1 MKKLILALALVVIC
15 TCLFTICVSATDFSS
30 VTTDAEF
37 DLTNMSTDSTARVVL
52 GVTTVVEEE
61 IEVTN
66 PDTGEVTTQTVSKKV
81 YSDCVTYPAQYI
93 VKKSSKLTLDFQQI
107 NEVFTKSY
115 DRYSI
120 LRIEIPTTVTSI
132 EKGIFNSSSMNVL
145 AVDIKGESISLK
157 QDSFNSCKSLEV
169 ISIPETHSFA
179 GYVFT
184 SCSNLKTVNVAGD
197 GLKSTGTERLFLDCS
212 SLEYVKIS
220 PTITSFSNNA
230 FNGCSSLRT
239 EVDLSNAVDISSG
252 AFRSCGLITFK
263 NADKGLI
270 KTVGQNAFSSCKGLT
285 RIAFSEKLTSVG
297 QSAFSG
303 CTNLGY
309 VEFNGGGINPETG
322 EKYTFSLGNSAFAN
336 CTALSNVINLAGCT
350 SVGDSAF
357 RYCAAIPNFINT
369 NSITTVS
376 TYSFANLSIK
386 EISLPALTDLK
397 GKEVFAWGSFEKI
410 TFGPDLENITGSDTF
425 AYSGTIKT
433 LVFEGGVP
441 TMASSSLNRIS
452 NSVNMIFY
460 GAVTEFVVNNPSKA
474 TFSVHFINSSL
485 DDITFSNETYTAKY
499 YKAYSC
505 LDKKAI
511 SFSSA
516 GVQSD
521 IDFAHYQEKIK
532 SFAPDCLNPGRDSQ
546 LCYCGLEI
554 AYEIAEPAL
563 GHDYGVEDLEVVGWN
578 YNGDYYSD
586 AKFVHI
592 CTVCSVKYDGEV
604 NVDSALF
611 TNLGYSS
618 FTYDENGITKGSLVT
633 RTQINTKAMQA
644 YKETL
649 TKDDTVLYGVYVG
662 IYNDNTNPVNGDA
675 SANGVL
681 ICKLEKTN
689 YTNLELKV
697 NGIGQDAFDTDLLCG
712 AYMILNGNVAYLTNG
727 NANDSAQIIKF
738 NDFKE

>member
-1 MKKLILALALVVIC
+1 MKKLILALSLVVIC

-93 VKKSSKLTLDFQQI
+93 VKNSSKLTLDFQQI

-197 GLKSTGTERLFLDCS
+197 GLKSTGSERLFMDCS

-239 EVDLSNAVDISSG
+239 EVDLSNVVDISSG

-357 RYCAAIPNFINT
+357 RYCTAIPSFINT
-369 NSITTVS
+369 DSITTVS
-376 TYSFANLSIK
+376 TYSFANLSIT

-410 TFGPDLENITGSDTF
+410 TFGPNLTSVPGGDTF
-425 AYSGTIKT
+425 AYSDSIKE

-441 TMASSSLNRIS
+441 TFGSSAFNRIS
-452 NSVNMIFY
+452 SSAKLIFLGEVEEFAINS
-460 GAVTEFVVNNPSKA
+460 TKKA
-474 TFSVHFINSSL
+474 FSVYFINTSL
-485 DDITFSNETYTAKY
+485 DDISFKNDSYTTTYI
-499 YKAYSC
+499 KAYSC
-505 LDKKAI
+505 VDNKAI
-511 SFSSA
+511 KF
-516 GVQSD
+516 GTDGTVSD
-521 IDFAHYQEKIK
+521 IEFVHLYEKTV
-532 SFAPDCLNPGRDSQ
+532 STDPDCVNPAKDSK
-546 LCYCGLEI
+546 LCYCGVAIEVVEG
-554 AYEIAEPAL
+554 AAAL
-563 GHDYGVEDLEVVGWN
+563 GHDYGVEDLEIVGWN

-592 CTVCSVKYDGEV
+592 CTVCSVEYDGEV
-604 NVDSALF
+604 NVGSALF

-618 FTYDENGITKGSLVT
+618 FTYEEGGVTKGSLVT

-644 YKETL
+644 YKAIL
-649 TKDDTVLYGVYVG
+649 TEDDTVLYGVYVG
-662 IYNDNTNPVNGDA
+662 IYNNNTNPVNSDA

-681 ICKLEKTN
+681 ICKLENTE

-712 AYMILNGNVAYLTNG
+712 AYMILNGKVAYLTNG